1 MRRITTR
8 SACSGQVQGAAS
20 CCCAVSSSR
29 LAIVVHRSSS
39 LVRGSD
45 RGWSIYRHGR
55 VAATMESHR
64 PERHEE
70 IWRRREC
77 GEPMSVTVERTSLA
91 WANVCRG
98 PLSMLKCCRVIW
110 RNRLCGYHPVSPSLC
125 LFSPYTYQLY
135 TVSQV
140 PPYGSAEAHTLT
152 IRAQVFRCYHL
163 PLSDYL
169 LITNHHLQL
178 TTVY

>member
-20 CCCAVSSSR
+20 CRCAVSSSR

-91 WANVCRG
+91 WDVF
-98 PLSMLKCCRVIW
+98 SWTVIDVLKV
-110 RNRLCGYHPVSPSLC
+110 LQGYP
-125 LFSPYTYQLY
+125 
-135 TVSQV
+135 
-140 PPYGSAEAHTLT
+140 
-152 IRAQVFRCYHL
+152 I
-163 PLSDYL
+163 
-169 LITNHHLQL
+169 
-178 TTVY
+178 

>member
-1 MRRITTR
+1 MAKSKEGFSQLVTRVKRRTALRTPHKQPRTGGVSSSRSPAMRRITTR

-91 WANVCRG
+91 
-98 PLSMLKCCRVIW
+98 LSNGVSLSTLKVLQGYPSLVRCCR
-110 RNRLCGYHPVSPSLC
+110 RLLAALQHIERSHSD
-125 LFSPYTYQLY
+125 
-135 TVSQV
+135 
-140 PPYGSAEAHTLT
+140 AK
-152 IRAQVFRCYHL
+152 RCAA
-163 PLSDYL
+163 
-169 LITNHHLQL
+169 TRR
-178 TTVY
+178 